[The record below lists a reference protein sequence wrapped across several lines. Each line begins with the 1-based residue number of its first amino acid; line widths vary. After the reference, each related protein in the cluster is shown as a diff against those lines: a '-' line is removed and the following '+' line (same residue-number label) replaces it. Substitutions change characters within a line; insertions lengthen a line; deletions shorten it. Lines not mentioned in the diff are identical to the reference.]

1 MYRTQIT
8 PRRLLGAALLLTATS
23 TLAAPR
29 VLDTFGA
36 ADDDSNRPHVPPV
49 YLATD
54 SGAALYGVTPNVNNP
69 AGTYYSFAL
78 PNEGAGL
85 QSNSFAAA
93 GALGLYTGLVATD
106 GGLVLGSNPVYF
118 GDPAVFRWT
127 PGSAP
132 VNAVSDPADP
142 TAPPPKPEDDDPGG
156 YGGDFQP
163 RGLFAADGDGR
174 VYLGG
179 GSART
184 GNGLFRLSP
193 EGRLDQL
200 VDFENYYQEID
211 NTHYYHKG
219 QYPAALVVDRDAGVL
234 YGINVRQ
241 QTDVS
246 GDPEAVPDGDETAG
260 TLFRIDLNEAEAGGD
275 TPVTVLHTFA
285 LNAEGGILS
294 SDSGQQALVLA
305 GDRLYGTTTRALW
318 RYRPGDPDSFALV
331 HTFGDGDDDGETPW
345 GPLVAAEDGA
355 VYGTTRRT
363 AGGGAGTLF
372 RVTPAQDDGDDSYEI
387 LHTFDVE
394 IDGALPV
401 GLVPGPVADG
411 VQTLYGATARGGNVG
426 DTLGDSAAD
435 LGDAAAG
442 HGTLYAWDLDLPADI
457 QLSAD
462 PQNLTLGESTTLSWT
477 VTGGANC
484 VGEGDWGGNKAL
496 EGSETLT
503 PDLDGDH
510 TYTLICENNGGGTAS
525 ASVTVAVAPE
535 DSGSS
540 GGDGGGSSGGGGSL
554 PMAALGLFGLLL
566 ARRRR

>member
-1 MYRTQIT
+1 MYRTLIT

-29 VLDTFGA
+29 VLHTFGA
-36 ADDDSNRPHVPPV
+36 DTAGTQRPHLPPL

-54 SGAALYGVTPNVNNP
+54 SGAALYGVTPNKESL
-69 AGTYYSFAL
+69 AGTYYSLTL
-78 PNEGAGL
+78 PDDGSVI
-85 QSNSFAAA
+85 QSTAFAAA
-93 GALGLYTGLVATD
+93 GALGLYTGLVASGD
-106 GGLVLGSNPVYF
+106 GDLVFGSNPYI
-118 GDPAVFRWT
+118 GDPAVFRWI
-127 PGSAP
+127 PGGAP

-142 TAPPPKPEDDDPGG
+142 AAEPEDG
-156 YGGDFQP
+156 YGADFRP
-163 RGLFAADGDGR
+163 RGLFAADGDGN

-179 GSART
+179 GGARS
-184 GNGLFRLSP
+184 GNGLFRLTP

-211 NTHYYHKG
+211 NKHHYHKG

-234 YGINVRQ
+234 YGINVRH

-246 GDPEAVPDGDETAG
+246 GDPEAVPEGDETAG
-260 TLFRIDLNEAEAGGD
+260 TLFRIDLNEAAAGGD

-285 LNAEGGILS
+285 FNAEGEIKS

-305 GDRLYGTTTRALW
+305 GGWLYGTTTQALW

-331 HTFGDGDDDGETPW
+331 HTFGDGDDDGETTW

-372 RVTPAQDDGDDSYEI
+372 RVTPAGEGDDNYEV
-387 LHTFDVE
+387 LHVFDVE
-394 IDGALPV
+394 TDGALPV

-411 VQTLYGATARGGNVG
+411 TQTLYGATARGGNAG
-426 DTLGDSAAD
+426 DTLGTSAAD
-435 LGDAAAG
+435 LNDAAAG
-442 HGTLYAWDLDLPADI
+442 YGTLYAWDLALPADI
-457 QLSAD
+457 QISAD
-462 PQNLTLGESTTLSWT
+462 PQNLTLGDSTTLSWT
-477 VTGGANC
+477 VTGGVNC
-484 VGEGDWGGNKAL
+484 VGEGDWAGNKAT

-503 PDLDGDH
+503 PDLDGDY
-510 TYTLICENNGGGTAS
+510 TYTLTCENNDGGTAS
-525 ASVTVAVAPE
+525 AGVTVTVAAQ

-540 GGDGGGSSGGGGSL
+540 GGEAGGGSSGGGGSL
-554 PMAALGLFGLLL
+554 PLALLGLFGVLL

>member
-1 MYRTQIT
+1 MYRTLIT

-29 VLDTFGA
+29 VLHTFGA
-36 ADDDSNRPHVPPV
+36 AGSQRPHLPPSYLTADDDP
-49 YLATD
+49 
-54 SGAALYGVTPNVNNP
+54 GLYGVTVASDGPN
-69 AGTYYSFAL
+69 GTYYSLAL
-78 PNEGAGL
+78 PDEGGGL
-85 QSNSFAAA
+85 QSSAFEAA
-93 GALGLYTGLVATD
+93 GVGGLYTGLVASGD
-106 GGLVLGSNPVYF
+106 GDLVLGSNPFF
-118 GDPAVFRWT
+118 GTGPTVFRWT

-142 TAPPPKPEDDDPGG
+142 TADPEEG

-163 RGLFAADGDGR
+163 RGLFAADGDGN

-184 GNGLFRLSP
+184 GNGLFRLTP

-200 VDFENYYQEID
+200 VDFENYYEEID

-234 YGINVRQ
+234 YGINVRHQ
-241 QTDVS
+241 SDVS
-246 GDPEAVPDGDETAG
+246 GDPGAVPDGDETAG
-260 TLFRIDLNEAEAGGD
+260 TLFRVDLSEAQAGGN

-294 SDSGQQALVLA
+294 SDSGQQALVQA
-305 GDRLYGTTTRALW
+305 GDRLYGTTTEALW

-331 HTFGDGDDDGETPW
+331 HTFGENADDGDTPW
-345 GPLVAAEDGA
+345 GPLVVAEDGA

-363 AGGGAGTLF
+363 TDGGAGTLF
-372 RVTPAQDDGDDSYEI
+372 RVTPAGEGDDNYEV
-387 LHTFDVE
+387 LHVFDVE
-394 IDGALPV
+394 TDGALPV

-411 VQTLYGATARGGNVG
+411 TQTLYGATARGGNAG
-426 DTLGDSAAD
+426 DTLGTSAGD
-435 LGDAAAG
+435 LNDAAAG
-442 HGTLYAWDLDLPADI
+442 YGTLYAWDLALPADI
-457 QLSAD
+457 RISAD

-484 VGEGDWGGNKAL
+484 VGEGDWAGNKAT

-503 PDLDGDH
+503 PDLDGDY
-510 TYTLICENNGGGTAS
+510 TYTLTCENNDGGTAS
-525 ASVTVAVAPE
+525 ASVTVTVAPA
-535 DSGSS
+535 DSDAG
-540 GGDGGGSSGGGGSL
+540 GGDSGGGSSGGGGSL
-554 PMAALGLFGLLL
+554 PLAALGLSGLLL